1 MENPTFK
8 TRTIESIMPIAKLI
22 SNLKQGEENA
32 MYQRQ
37 LANMQGVT
45 VRQYQEILNE
55 ACKLG
60 FYQICTTNKGVFLA
74 ETDEEIAK
82 SFKRKNNTAMDILV
96 RQKATRHYLKERG
109 LL

>member
-1 MENPTFK
+1 MEKDTDK
-8 TRTIESIMPIAKLI
+8 TMNIYSVMQIARLI
-22 SNLKQGEENA
+22 SNLKNGEENA
-32 MYQRQ
+32 MFQRD
-37 LANMQGVT
+37 LARMQGVT

-82 SFKRKNNTAMDILV
+82 SFKRKNNVAMDILV
-96 RQKATRHYLKERG
+96 RQKATRQYLKKRG